1 MIVLTKKFFFTFK
14 KFHLKN
20 HHVKVEISKDK
31 KDFLFDYKRNQKVQ
45 VTYRIQYDK
54 SREQILSLQ
63 KLESGIMVLELKES
77 TVTEEDFYKEL
88 KQMLEDIVNNVEKKN

>member
-1 MIVLTKKFFFTFK
+1 
-14 KFHLKN
+14 
-20 HHVKVEISKDK
+20 VKVEISKDK
-31 KDFLFDYKRNQKVQ
+31 KDFLFDYKRNQKLQ

-63 KLESGIMVLELKES
+63 KLESGIMVLELKET

>member
-1 MIVLTKKFFFTFK
+1 
-14 KFHLKN
+14 
-20 HHVKVEISKDK
+20 VKVEISKDK